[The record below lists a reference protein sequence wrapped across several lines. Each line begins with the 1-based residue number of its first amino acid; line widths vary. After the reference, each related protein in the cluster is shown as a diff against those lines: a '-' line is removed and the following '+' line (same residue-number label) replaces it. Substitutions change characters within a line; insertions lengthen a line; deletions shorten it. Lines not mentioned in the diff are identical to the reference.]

1 MRHARLPY
9 GAGSTPDTWDIVPL
23 RYLATLT
30 NGYVFNSADR
40 SDEGTPIIRI
50 ENLNGSPHFNRSTL
64 SLSDKYRV
72 EAGDLLFSWSGNP
85 GTSFGPYL
93 WTEPG
98 KHYLNQ
104 HIFKVGVHGCDPRWL
119 YWALKAATHW
129 IERQLTSGMIG
140 MVHVTKEDLAG
151 VPIPVPPVEAQRRI
165 ADHLDAETG
174 RIDTLDRVLRR
185 ELDLLAERRST
196 GVVAAVSGSPHGD
209 RRTSTLA
216 WLDTVPADWPE
227 VRLGLL
233 ARMGSGHT
241 PSRSHPEWWTDC
253 TIPWITTG
261 EVKQVRDD
269 RVEDLYETR
278 EQISELGLANS
289 AAELHPK
296 GTVFLCRTA
305 SAGYSGVMGLDMATS
320 QDFVTWTCG
329 PRLVPHYLLWCLRAM
344 RPDLLG
350 RLAMGSTHKTIYV
363 PDLQMLRVP
372 LPPVEEQERIVKEIR
387 RQNTRFDALT
397 DRVRRQQELLRERR
411 QALITAA
418 VTGQFDVSTA
428 GGRHVTEGVSV

>member
-1 MRHARLPY
+1 MTHARLPY
-9 GAGSTPDTWDIVPL
+9 GGGATPDTWDVVPL

-40 SDEGTPIIRI
+40 SDEGTPIVRI
-50 ENLNGSPHFNRSTL
+50 ENLNGSPHFNRSAL
-64 SLSDKYRV
+64 SLPDKYRV

-93 WTEPG
+93 WAAPG

-129 IERQLTSGMIG
+129 IERRLTSGMIG

-151 VPIPVPPVEAQRRI
+151 VPIPVPPREAQIRI
-165 ADHLDAETG
+165 ADYLDAETG
-174 RIDTLDRVLRR
+174 RIDTLERVLRR
-185 ELDLLAERRST
+185 ELDLLAERRSA
-196 GVVAAVSGSPHGD
+196 GVVAAVSGSAHD
-209 RRTSTLA
+209 HRRTSTLP
-216 WLDTVPADWPE
+216 WLDTVPAAWQE

-269 RVEDLYETR
+269 RVEDVYETR
-278 EQISELGLANS
+278 EKISELGLAHS

-372 LPPVEEQERIVKEIR
+372 LPPVEEQERIVREIR
-387 RQNTRFDALT
+387 RRNTRFDALT
-397 DRVRRQQELLRERR
+397 DRVRRQQEFLRERR
-411 QALITAA
+411 QSLVTAA
-418 VTGQFDVSTA
+418 VTGQFDVSAAGRTSTA
-428 GGRHVTEGVSV
+428 GAAA